1 MGVRPAVRANYKRRP
16 KSDAPVPY
24 RLKGFRRSYRLRDIL
39 EIEAKKNN
47 GLQAWIFVL
56 IRADTALDDPPAV
69 EA

>member
-1 MGVRPAVRANYKRRP
+1 MAM
-16 KSDAPVPY
+16 PY
-24 RLKGFRRSYRLRDIL
+24 LFFVWGRGSYRLSDIL

-56 IRADTALDDPPAV
+56 IRADAALENPPAV